1 MGGRLVKLL
10 PLALVVG
17 ALLVYPVVMPA
28 YYIKMLSLFLIMGIL
43 ALSVD
48 LLWGYTGLL
57 SFGQAAFFGLGG
69 YTYAITTINL
79 LCKVVPE
86 SLSHYS
92 VTCRPGT
99 AYLPVMLGVLVPG
112 VAALVLGYF
121 MFYGRVR
128 GIYFSIITLCVP
140 LILEHV
146 ATNMVEVQVGNIP
159 IGGYN
164 GITDIPS
171 PALGFPGVGIF
182 PLNTPH
188 RFYLLVVS
196 AALGTYLF
204 SRWLVQTPFGRV
216 LVSIRENEGRTES
229 FGYDVRRFKLW
240 VFTVAGAIAGIS
252 GLLFSTMGSYISPW
266 SFNFVLSAESVIWVM
281 LGGRGT
287 LVGAFLGALVVQ
299 LLENILSGAFL
310 YYWLLILGIGFV
322 ATVLVLPEGLV
333 GLVREWQF
341 RVATR
346 AREKPLAVGKV

>member
-1 MGGRLVKLL
+1 M
-10 PLALVVG
+10 
-17 ALLVYPVVMPA
+17 
-28 YYIKMLSLFLIMGIL
+28 
-43 ALSVD
+43 
-48 LLWGYTGLL
+48 

-171 PALGFPGVGIF
+171 PALGFPGVIRRDFLPRQRYGD
-182 PLNTPH
+182 
-188 RFYLLVVS
+188 RF
-196 AALGTYLF
+196 
-204 SRWLVQTPFGRV
+204 
-216 LVSIRENEGRTES
+216 
-229 FGYDVRRFKLW
+229 
-240 VFTVAGAIAGIS
+240 GARS
-252 GLLFSTMGSYISPW
+252 
-266 SFNFVLSAESVIWVM
+266 
-281 LGGRGT
+281 
-287 LVGAFLGALVVQ
+287 
-299 LLENILSGAFL
+299 
-310 YYWLLILGIGFV
+310 
-322 ATVLVLPEGLV
+322 
-333 GLVREWQF
+333 
-341 RVATR
+341 
-346 AREKPLAVGKV
+346 